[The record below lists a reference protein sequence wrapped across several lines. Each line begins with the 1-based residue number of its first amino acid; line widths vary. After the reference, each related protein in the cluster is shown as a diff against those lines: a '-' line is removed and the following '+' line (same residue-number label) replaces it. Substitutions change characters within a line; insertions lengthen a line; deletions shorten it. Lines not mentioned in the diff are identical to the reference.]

1 MRSLI
6 RDSIKIRELSIKTVT
21 METNNFSDDQIG
33 RARVQTTP
41 ELEAYYK
48 ELETLGAG
56 ALWTVANDIEPWE
69 PRSTS
74 IPMLWK
80 YDDLRALV
88 LKSSELVTP
97 EQAGRRVVYLVNDK
111 RKDVSAAVGW
121 LYTGIQ
127 VTRPGESTSAHRHR
141 ASALRF
147 IMEGSKGYTV
157 VDGNKIILEVN
168 DFVIT
173 PNSTWH
179 EHGVEEDGQ
188 TCIWQDG
195 LDIPLVNALEAN
207 DYAVYDGKQPLISPV
222 NHSPITFGNAGLIP
236 ADKSWDKPYSP
247 LFKYS
252 WKNVYPALLEIT
264 KVNKINAFDG
274 ILMHYS
280 NPLTGGHVMQTMGAS
295 MQLLP
300 AKFAGKAHKHTGS
313 FVYQCAKG
321 HGYSIINGQRFDWKE
336 RDIFC
341 VPSWAWHEHHNLS
354 ETDDACLF
362 SFNDLPV
369 MEKLGLYQ
377 SQELEEN
384 NGNQSIK

>member
-1 MRSLI
+1 
-6 RDSIKIRELSIKTVT
+6 
-21 METNNFSDDQIG
+21 MEAKHSDDQIG
-33 RARVQTTP
+33 RARVQDTP

-48 ELETLGAG
+48 ELENLGAG

-69 PRSTS
+69 PKSS
-74 IPMLWK
+74 SVAMLWK
-80 YDDLRALV
+80 YDDLRVLV

-97 EQAGRRVVYLVNDK
+97 EQAGRRVIYLVNDK

-127 VTRPGESTSAHRHR
+127 VTKPGESTSAHKHK

-147 IMEGSKGYTV
+147 IMEGEGGYTV
-157 VDGNKIILEVN
+157 VDGNKITFEVN

-179 EHGVEEDGQ
+179 EHGCDINGK

-195 LDIPLVNALEAN
+195 LDIPLINALEAN
-207 DYAVYDGKQPLISPV
+207 DYAVYDGKQPVEKPTNQLPNSF
-222 NHSPITFGNAGLIP
+222 SASGLIP
-236 ADKSWDKPYSP
+236 ADFIWDKLYSP

-252 WKNVYPALLEIT
+252 WKTVYPALLEAL
-264 KVNKINAFDG
+264 KVNKLNPIDG
-274 ILMHYS
+274 IIMQYS
-280 NPLTGGHVMQTMGAS
+280 NPLTGGHVMQTLGAS

-300 AKFAGKAHKHTGS
+300 ANFKGKAHKHTGS

-321 HGYSIINGQRFDWKE
+321 KGFTIINGQRFDWKE

-354 ETDDACLF
+354 ETEDACLF

-377 SQELEEN
+377 ERELEEN
-384 NGNQSIK
+384 NIYQIIL

>member
-1 MRSLI
+1 
-6 RDSIKIRELSIKTVT
+6 
-21 METNNFSDDQIG
+21 MEAKHNDDVIG
-33 RARVQTTP
+33 RARVTDTP
-41 ELEAYYK
+41 ELEAYYD
-48 ELETLGAG
+48 ELRTLGAG

-69 PRSTS
+69 PRPSS

-80 YDDLRALV
+80 YDDLRELV

-111 RKDVSAAVGW
+111 RRDVSAAVGW

-147 IMEGSKGYTV
+147 IMEGEGGYTV
-157 VDGNKIILEVN
+157 VDGNKITFEVN

-173 PNSTWH
+173 PNSAWH
-179 EHGVEEDGQ
+179 EHGVAPDGK
-188 TCIWQDG
+188 TCVWQDG

-207 DYAVYDGKQPLISPV
+207 DYAVFDGKQPLDVPV
-222 NHSPITFGNAGLIP
+222 NQSPLSYSAPGLIP
-236 ADKSWDKPYSP
+236 ADKVWDKPYSP

-252 WKNVYPALLEIT
+252 WKQVYPALLEAA
-264 KVNKINAFDG
+264 KVNDGNPFDG
-274 ILMHYS
+274 ILMHYT

-295 MQLLP
+295 MQLLR
-300 AKFAGKAHKHTGS
+300 AGEHTKAHKHTGS

-321 HGYSIINGQRFDWKE
+321 KGYSVIGGKRYDWKE

-341 VPSWAWHEHHNLS
+341 VPSWVYHEHVNLS
-354 ETDDACLF
+354 GTEDACLF
-362 SFNDLPV
+362 SFHDLPV
-369 MEKLGLYQ
+369 IEKLGLYQ
-377 SQELEEN
+377 EKAYPEN
-384 NGNQSIK
+384 DGHQVLD

>member
-1 MRSLI
+1 MMN
-6 RDSIKIRELSIKTVT
+6 E
-21 METNNFSDDQIG
+21 NHSDDQYG
-33 RARVQTTP
+33 RARVQDSP

-48 ELETLGAG
+48 ELAALGAG

-69 PRSTS
+69 PRTS
-74 IPMLWK
+74 SVPMLWK
-80 YDDLRALV
+80 YEELRSLV

-127 VTRPGESTSAHRHR
+127 VTRPGEFTSAHRHR

-147 IMEGSKGYTV
+147 IMEGEGGYTV
-157 VDGNKIILEVN
+157 VDGNKIMLEVN

-179 EHGVEEDGQ
+179 EHGVDVGGK

-207 DYAVYDGKQPLISPV
+207 DYAGLEGKQELKAPL
-222 NHSPITFGNAGLIP
+222 NYSPIAYGCAGLIP
-236 ADKSWDKPYSP
+236 ADANWDKPYSP

-252 WKNVYPALLEIT
+252 WKSVYPALLEIQ
-264 KVNKINAFDG
+264 KVSEVNSFDG
-274 ILMHYS
+274 IFMKYS
-280 NPLTGGHVMQTMGAS
+280 NPLTGGHVMETMGAS

-300 AKFAGKAHKHTGS
+300 AGFKGKAHQHTGS

-321 HGYSIINGQRFDWKE
+321 KGYSIIAGKRFDWKE

-341 VPSWAWHEHHNLS
+341 VPSWAVHEHHNAS
-354 ETDDACLF
+354 DTENACLF
-362 SFNDLPV
+362 AFNDLPV

-377 SQELEEN
+377 ERTYNDN
-384 NGNQSIK
+384 NGNQ

>member
-1 MRSLI
+1 
-6 RDSIKIRELSIKTVT
+6 
-21 METNNFSDDQIG
+21 MEGKFNDDVVG
-33 RARVQTTP
+33 RARVHDTP
-41 ELEAYYK
+41 ELEAYYR
-48 ELETLGAG
+48 ELELLGAG

-69 PRSTS
+69 PRSS
-74 IPMLWK
+74 SVAMLWK
-80 YDDLRALV
+80 YNDLRELV

-111 RKDVSAAVGW
+111 RRDVSAAVGW

-127 VTRPGESTSAHRHR
+127 VTRPGESTSAHKHK

-147 IMEGSKGYTV
+147 IMEGEGGYTV
-157 VDGNKIILEVN
+157 VDGNKITFEVN

-179 EHGVEEDGQ
+179 EHGVAENGK

-195 LDIPLVNALEAN
+195 LDIPLINALEAN
-207 DYAVYDGKQPLISPV
+207 DYAGHDGKQDLNHPV
-222 NHSPITFGNAGLIP
+222 NYSPLSYSGSGIIP
-236 ADKSWDKPYSP
+236 ADVVWDRPYSP

-252 WKNVYPALLEIT
+252 WKSVYPALLAAAE
-264 KVNKINAFDG
+264 VNEGSPYDG
-274 ILMHYS
+274 IIMQYS

-295 MQLLP
+295 IQLLR
-300 AKFAGKAHKHTGS
+300 AGEHTRAHKHTGS

-321 HGYSIINGQRFDWKE
+321 KGYSVIDGKRFDWQE

-341 VPSWAWHEHHNLS
+341 VPSWAWHEHVNLS
-354 ETDDACLF
+354 DSEDAVLF

-377 SQELEEN
+377 EKIYTEN
-384 NGNQSIK
+384 NGYQTVE

>member
-1 MRSLI
+1 
-6 RDSIKIRELSIKTVT
+6 
-21 METNNFSDDQIG
+21 MEENKYSDDVYG
-33 RARVQTTP
+33 RARVQDSD
-41 ELEAYYK
+41 ELKSYYK

-69 PRSTS
+69 PRANC

-80 YDDLRALV
+80 YEDLRELV

-111 RKDVSAAVGW
+111 LKHISAAVGL

-127 VTRPGESTSAHRHR
+127 VTRPGESTSAHKHK

-147 IMEGSKGYTV
+147 IMEGKNGYTV
-157 VDGNKIILEVN
+157 VDGNKIMLEVN

-179 EHGVEEDGQ
+179 EHGVEEDGE

-195 LDIPLVNALEAN
+195 LDIPLVNMLEAN
-207 DYAVYDGKQPLISPV
+207 DYAVYDGKQPLEKPL
-222 NHSPITFGNAGLIP
+222 NYSPITYGCAGLVP
-236 ADKSWDKPYSP
+236 NETHWDKPYSP

-252 WKNVYPALLEIT
+252 WSKVYPALIEAL
-264 KVNKINAFDG
+264 KVNDINPFDG
-274 ILMHYS
+274 IFMKYS
-280 NPLTGGHVMQTMGAS
+280 NPLTGGHVMQTMGAA

-300 AKFAGKAHKHTGS
+300 AGFKGKAHKHTGS
-313 FVYQCAKG
+313 IVYQCAKG
-321 HGYSIINGQRFDWKE
+321 HGYSIINGKRFDWKE

-362 SFNDLPV
+362 QFNDLPV
-369 MEKLGLYQ
+369 IESLGLFQ
-377 SQELEEN
+377 SRVLEEN
-384 NGNQSIK
+384 NGYQQVQ

>member
-1 MRSLI
+1 
-6 RDSIKIRELSIKTVT
+6 
-21 METNNFSDDQIG
+21 MENKHSDDVIG
-33 RARVQTTP
+33 RARVTDTP

-48 ELETLGAG
+48 ELANLGAG

-69 PRSTS
+69 PRTS
-74 IPMLWK
+74 SVPMLWK
-80 YDDLRALV
+80 YADLRSLV

-127 VTRPGESTSAHRHR
+127 VTRPGESTSAHRHK

-147 IMEGSKGYTV
+147 IMEGEGGYTV
-157 VDGNKIILEVN
+157 VDGNKVTFEVN

-179 EHGVEEDGQ
+179 EHGVNPDGK

-195 LDIPLVNALEAN
+195 LDIPLINALEAN
-207 DYAVYDGKQPLISPV
+207 DYAVFDGKQPLKAKENELPIS
-222 NHSPITFGNAGLIP
+222 FGTAGLRP
-236 ADKSWDKPYSP
+236 SVTNWDKPYSP
-247 LFKYS
+247 LLKYA
-252 WKNVYPALLEIT
+252 WKEVYPALQ
-264 KVNKINAFDG
+264 KNAALGLSSPFDG
-274 ILMHYS
+274 TLMHYT

-295 MQLLP
+295 IQLLNP
-300 AKFAGKAHKHTGS
+300 KEHTKAHQHTGS

-321 HGYSIINGQRFDWKE
+321 YGYSVIDGKRFDWKE

-341 VPSWAWHEHHNLS
+341 VPSWAMHEHVNLS
-354 ETDDACLF
+354 ETEDAVLF
-362 SFNDLPV
+362 SFNDLPT

-377 SQELEEN
+377 ERAFEKN
-384 NGNQSIK
+384 NGHQEITG

>member
-1 MRSLI
+1 
-6 RDSIKIRELSIKTVT
+6 
-21 METNNFSDDQIG
+21 MEAKQSDDVLG
-33 RARVQTTP
+33 RARVQDTP

-69 PRSTS
+69 PRSS
-74 IPMLWK
+74 SVPMLWK
-80 YDDLRALV
+80 YENLRELV
-88 LKSSELVTP
+88 LRSADLVTP
-97 EQAGRRVVYLVNDK
+97 EKAGRRVVYLVNEK

-127 VTRPGESTSAHRHR
+127 VTRPGESTSAHRHK

-147 IMEGSKGYTV
+147 IMEGNGGYTV
-157 VDGNKIILEVN
+157 VDGNKVTFEVN

-173 PNSTWH
+173 PNSAWH
-179 EHGVEEDGQ
+179 EHGCDENGQ

-207 DYAVYDGKQPLISPV
+207 DYAVFDGKQPLRTETNFLPISY
-222 NHSPITFGNAGLIP
+222 SGAGLLP
-236 ADKSWDKPYSP
+236 TNHDWQKPYSP
-247 LFKYS
+247 LFKYA
-252 WKNVYPALLEIT
+252 WKDVYPTLIEVS
-264 KVNKINAFDG
+264 KVTQDCPFDG
-274 ILMHYS
+274 IIMQYS

-295 MQLLP
+295 MQLLRP
-300 AKFAGKAHKHTGS
+300 KFKGKAHKHTGS

-321 HGYSIINGQRFDWKE
+321 QGYTIVNGQRFDWKE

-341 VPSWAWHEHHNLS
+341 VPSWAWHEHVNLS

-369 MEKLGLYQ
+369 IEGLGLYQ
-377 SQELEEN
+377 TKDYDQN
-384 NGNQSIK
+384 NGFQQV

>member
-1 MRSLI
+1 MN
-6 RDSIKIRELSIKTVT
+6 D
-21 METNNFSDDQIG
+21 NHSDDQIG

-69 PRSTS
+69 PRSS
-74 IPMLWK
+74 SVPMLWK
-80 YDDLRALV
+80 YDDLRELV

-97 EQAGRRVVYLVNDK
+97 EQAGRRVVYLVNNK

-127 VTRPGESTSAHRHR
+127 VTKPGESTSAHKHK

-147 IMEGSKGYTV
+147 IMEGEGGYTV
-157 VDGNKIILEVN
+157 VDGNKITFEVN

-179 EHGVEEDGQ
+179 EHGCDEDGK

-195 LDIPLVNALEAN
+195 LDIPLINALEAN
-207 DYAVYDGKQPLISPV
+207 DYAVYDGKQPV
-222 NHSPITFGNAGLIP
+222 EKPINQLPNSFSGSGIIP
-236 ADKSWDKPYSP
+236 ANFVWDKPYSP

-252 WKNVYPALLEIT
+252 WKMVYPALIEAL
-264 KVNKINAFDG
+264 KVNEINPFDG
-274 ILMHYS
+274 IIMQYC

-300 AKFAGKAHKHTGS
+300 AGFKGKAHKHTGS

-321 HGYSIINGQRFDWKE
+321 KGFSIIDGKRFDWKD

-341 VPSWAWHEHHNLS
+341 IPSWAWHEHHNLS
-354 ETDDACLF
+354 ETEDACLF

-377 SQELEEN
+377 ERALEDN
-384 NGNQSIK
+384 KGHQQVQ

>member
-1 MRSLI
+1 
-6 RDSIKIRELSIKTVT
+6 
-21 METNNFSDDQIG
+21 MEENKYSDDVYG
-33 RARVQTTP
+33 RARVQDSD
-41 ELEAYYK
+41 ELKAYYK

-56 ALWTVANDIEPWE
+56 ALWTVANDIESWE
-69 PRSTS
+69 PRANC

-80 YDDLRALV
+80 YEDLRELV

-111 RKDVSAAVGW
+111 LKHISAAVGL

-147 IMEGSKGYTV
+147 IMEGKNGYTV
-157 VDGNKIILEVN
+157 VDGNKIMLEVN

-179 EHGVEEDGQ
+179 EHGVEEDGE

-195 LDIPLVNALEAN
+195 LDIPLVNMLEAN
-207 DYAVYDGKQPLISPV
+207 DYAVYDGKQPLEKPL
-222 NHSPITFGNAGLIP
+222 NYSPITYGCAGLVP
-236 ADKSWDKPYSP
+236 NETHWDKPYSP

-252 WKNVYPALLEIT
+252 WSKVYPALIEAL
-264 KVNKINAFDG
+264 KVNDINPFDG
-274 ILMHYS
+274 IFMKYS
-280 NPLTGGHVMQTMGAS
+280 NPLTGGHVMQTMGAA

-300 AKFAGKAHKHTGS
+300 AGFKGKAHKHTGS
-313 FVYQCAKG
+313 IVYQCAKG
-321 HGYSIINGQRFDWKE
+321 HGYSIINGKRFDWKE

-362 SFNDLPV
+362 QFNDLPV
-369 MEKLGLYQ
+369 IESLGLFQ
-377 SQELEEN
+377 SRVLEEN
-384 NGNQSIK
+384 NGYQQVQ

>member
-1 MRSLI
+1 MQE
-6 RDSIKIRELSIKTVT
+6 KH
-21 METNNFSDDQIG
+21 NDDVIG
-33 RARVQTTP
+33 RARVKDTP

-69 PRSTS
+69 PRTS
-74 IPMLWK
+74 SVPMLWK
-80 YDDLRALV
+80 YDDLRELV

-127 VTRPGESTSAHRHR
+127 VTRPGESTSAHRHK

-147 IMEGSKGYTV
+147 IMEGKGGYTV
-157 VDGNKIILEVN
+157 VDGNKITFEVN

-173 PNSTWH
+173 PNGTWH
-179 EHGVEEDGQ
+179 EHGVAADGK

-207 DYAVYDGKQPLISPV
+207 DYAVYDGKQPLGVPINYSPLTYG
-222 NHSPITFGNAGLIP
+222 SPGLLP
-236 ADKSWDKPYSP
+236 ADKVWDKPYSP

-252 WKNVYPALLEIT
+252 WKNVYPALLEMA
-264 KVNKINAFDG
+264 KVNEGSPFDG

-280 NPLTGGHVMQTMGAS
+280 NPMTGGHVMQTMGAS
-295 MQLLP
+295 MQLLRP
-300 AKFAGKAHKHTGS
+300 SEHTKAHKHTGS

-321 HGYSIINGQRFDWKE
+321 HGYSIIGGKRFDWKE

-341 VPSWAWHEHHNLS
+341 VPSWVNHEHVNLS
-354 ETDDACLF
+354 NTEDACLF

-369 MEKLGLYQ
+369 MNALGLYQ
-377 SQELEEN
+377 EKEYEEN
-384 NGNQSIK
+384 NGYQKVE

>member
-1 MRSLI
+1 
-6 RDSIKIRELSIKTVT
+6 
-21 METNNFSDDQIG
+21 MEAKHSDDIYG
-33 RARVQTTP
+33 RARVKDTP

-48 ELETLGAG
+48 ELEGLGAG

-69 PRSTS
+69 PKSS
-74 IPMLWK
+74 SVPMLWK
-80 YDDLRALV
+80 YEDLRHLV

-111 RKDVSAAVGW
+111 RRDVSAAVGW

-127 VTRPGESTSAHRHR
+127 VTRPGEFTSAHRHK

-147 IMEGSKGYTV
+147 IMEGEGGYTV
-157 VDGNKIILEVN
+157 VDGNKIMLEVN

-179 EHGVEEDGQ
+179 EHGVEAGGK

-207 DYAVYDGKQPLISPV
+207 DYAVLDGTQELIAPI
-222 NHSPITFGNAGLIP
+222 NHSVMTYGGTGLIP
-236 ADKSWDKPYSP
+236 PDKEWDKPYSP

-252 WKNVYPALLEIT
+252 WKTVYPALLEAE
-264 KVNKINAFDG
+264 KVNTPNPFDG
-274 ILMHYS
+274 IIMQYS

-295 MQLLP
+295 IQLLP
-300 AKFAGKAHKHTGS
+300 KGFKGKAHKHTGS

-321 HGYSIINGQRFDWKE
+321 KGYSIINGKRFDWKE

-354 ETDDACLF
+354 DTEDACLF

-377 SQELEEN
+377 DRVYMEN
-384 NGNQSIK
+384 GGNQKVE

>member
-1 MRSLI
+1 M
-6 RDSIKIRELSIKTVT
+6 DAKH
-21 METNNFSDDQIG
+21 SDDVLG
-33 RARVQTTP
+33 RARVTDTP

-69 PRSTS
+69 PRANS

-80 YDDLRALV
+80 YDELRELV

-111 RKDVSAAVGW
+111 RRDVSAAVGW

-147 IMEGSKGYTV
+147 IMEGEGGYTV
-157 VDGNKIILEVN
+157 VDGNKVTFEVN

-173 PNSTWH
+173 PNSAWH
-179 EHGVEEDGQ
+179 EHGCDPLGK

-207 DYAVYDGKQPLISPV
+207 DYAVFDGKQPLKAPTNFLPV
-222 NHSPITFGNAGLIP
+222 SYSGAGLRP
-236 ADKSWDKPYSP
+236 SAHDWDKPYSP
-247 LFKYS
+247 LFKYA
-252 WKNVYPALLEIT
+252 WKDVYPTLTEAA
-264 KVNKINAFDG
+264 KVTEDCPVDG
-274 ILMHYS
+274 IRMHYT

-295 MQLLP
+295 MQLLRP
-300 AKFAGKAHKHTGS
+300 GFKGKAHKHTGS

-321 HGYSIINGQRFDWKE
+321 HGYSIIDGRRYEWKE

-341 VPSWAWHEHHNLS
+341 VPSWAWHEHVNLS
-354 ETDDACLF
+354 QTEDACLF
-362 SFNDLPV
+362 SFHDLPTI
-369 MEKLGLYQ
+369 EALGLFQQREY
-377 SQELEEN
+377 LEN
-384 NGNQSIK
+384 DGFQLLRND

>member
-1 MRSLI
+1 
-6 RDSIKIRELSIKTVT
+6 
-21 METNNFSDDQIG
+21 MEGKYSDDQIG
-33 RARVQTTP
+33 RARVKDTP

-48 ELETLGAG
+48 ELEALGAG

-69 PRSTS
+69 PRTSS

-80 YDDLRALV
+80 YDDLRSLV

-127 VTRPGESTSAHRHR
+127 VTRPGESTSAHRHK

-157 VDGNKIILEVN
+157 VDGNKIMLEVN

-179 EHGVEEDGQ
+179 EHGVEADGQ

-207 DYAVYDGKQPLISPV
+207 DYAVYDGKQPLAAPV
-222 NHSPITFGNAGLIP
+222 NHSPMTFGGAGLIP
-236 ADKSWDKPYSP
+236 PDIHWDKPYSP

-252 WKNVYPALLEIT
+252 WKNVYPALLESA
-264 KVNKINAFDG
+264 KVNEGSACDG
-274 ILMHYS
+274 ILMRYT

-295 MQLLP
+295 IQLLR
-300 AKFAGKAHKHTGS
+300 AAEHTKAHKHTGS

-321 HGYSIINGQRFDWKE
+321 NGYSVIGGKRYDWKE

-341 VPSWAWHEHHNLS
+341 VPSWEYHEHVNLS
-354 ETDDACLF
+354 DSDDAVLF

-369 MEKLGLYQ
+369 IEKLGLYQ
-377 SQELEEN
+377 EKEYPEN
-384 NGNQSIK
+384 GGFQIINN

>member
-1 MRSLI
+1 
-6 RDSIKIRELSIKTVT
+6 
-21 METNNFSDDQIG
+21 MEAKYSDDVLG
-33 RARVQTTP
+33 RARVQDTP
-41 ELEAYYK
+41 ELEAYYA
-48 ELETLGAG
+48 ELKSLGAG

-69 PRSTS
+69 PRTS
-74 IPMLWK
+74 SVPMLWR
-80 YDDLRALV
+80 YDDLRELV

-111 RKDVSAAVGW
+111 RRDVSAAVGW

-127 VTRPGESTSAHRHR
+127 VTRPGESTSAHRHK

-147 IMEGSKGYTV
+147 IMEGAGGYTV
-157 VDGNKIILEVN
+157 VDGNKITFEVN

-173 PNSTWH
+173 PNSAWH
-179 EHGVEEDGQ
+179 EHGVAEDGK

-207 DYAVYDGKQPLISPV
+207 DYAVFDGKQPLTRPI
-222 NHSPITFGNAGLIP
+222 NHSPMSYAASGVIP
-236 ADKSWDKPYSP
+236 ADVVWDKPYSP

-252 WKNVYPALLEIT
+252 WKQVYPALLEAAQ
-264 KVNKINAFDG
+264 VQQGSAFDG
-274 ILMHYS
+274 IIMQYS

-295 MQLLP
+295 MQLLRP
-300 AKFAGKAHKHTGS
+300 DEHTRAHKHTGS

-321 HGYSIINGQRFDWKE
+321 KGYSVIGGKRYDWKE

-341 VPSWAWHEHHNLS
+341 VPSWEWHEHVNLS
-354 ETDDACLF
+354 ETEDACLF

-369 MEKLGLYQ
+369 IEKLGLYQ
-377 SQELEEN
+377 EKAYEDN
-384 NGNQSIK
+384 NGFQKLI

>member
-1 MRSLI
+1 
-6 RDSIKIRELSIKTVT
+6 
-21 METNNFSDDQIG
+21 MEENKYSDDVYG
-33 RARVQTTP
+33 RARVQDSD
-41 ELEAYYK
+41 ELKAYYK

-69 PRSTS
+69 PRANC

-80 YDDLRALV
+80 YDDLRSLV

-97 EQAGRRVVYLVNDK
+97 EQAGRRVVYLVNDNLK
-111 RKDVSAAVGW
+111 HISAAAGL

-127 VTRPGESTSAHRHR
+127 VTRPGESTSAHKHK

-147 IMEGSKGYTV
+147 IMEGKNGYTV
-157 VDGNKIILEVN
+157 VDGNKIMLEVN

-179 EHGVEEDGQ
+179 EHGVEEDGE

-195 LDIPLVNALEAN
+195 LDIPLVNMLEAN
-207 DYAVYDGKQPLISPV
+207 DYAVYDGKQPLEKPL
-222 NHSPITFGNAGLIP
+222 NYSPITYGCAGLVP
-236 ADKSWDKPYSP
+236 NETHWDKPYSP

-252 WKNVYPALLEIT
+252 WSKVYPALIEAL
-264 KVNKINAFDG
+264 KVNDINPFDG
-274 ILMHYS
+274 IFMKYS
-280 NPLTGGHVMQTMGAS
+280 NPLTGGHVMQTMGAA

-300 AKFAGKAHKHTGS
+300 AGFKGKAHRHTGS

-321 HGYSIINGQRFDWKE
+321 QGYTIINGKRFDWKE

-362 SFNDLPV
+362 QFNDLPV
-369 MEKLGLYQ
+369 IESLGLFQ
-377 SQELEEN
+377 SRVLEEN
-384 NGNQSIK
+384 NGHQQVQ

>member
-1 MRSLI
+1 M
-6 RDSIKIRELSIKTVT
+6 DEIK
-21 METNNFSDDQIG
+21 SDDVIG

-48 ELETLGAG
+48 ELEALGAG

-69 PRSTS
+69 PRPSS
-74 IPMLWK
+74 VPMLWR
-80 YDDLRALV
+80 YEDLRSLV

-147 IMEGSKGYTV
+147 IMEGAGGYTV
-157 VDGNKIILEVN
+157 VDGNKIMLEVN

-179 EHGVEEDGQ
+179 EHGVEAGGK

-207 DYAVYDGKQPLISPV
+207 DYAVFDGKQPLTAPV
-222 NHSPITFGNAGLIP
+222 NHLPLSYGGAGLIP
-236 ADKSWDKPYSP
+236 ADSDWNKPYSP

-252 WKNVYPALLEIT
+252 WKNVYPALLEASS
-264 KVNKINAFDG
+264 VNEGSEYDG
-274 ILMHYS
+274 VFMQYS
-280 NPLTGGHVMQTMGAS
+280 NPKTGGHVMQTMGAS
-295 MQLLP
+295 MQLLRP
-300 AKFAGKAHKHTGS
+300 SFHGKAHKHTGS

-321 HGYSIINGQRFDWKE
+321 HGYSIIGGKRYDWKE

-341 VPSWAWHEHHNLS
+341 VPSWTYHEHVNLS
-354 ETDDACLF
+354 ETEDACLF

-369 MEKLGLYQ
+369 IESLGLYQ
-377 SQELEEN
+377 EKIYAEN
-384 NGNQSIK
+384 GGFQTL

>member
-1 MRSLI
+1 MN
-6 RDSIKIRELSIKTVT
+6 DKH
-21 METNNFSDDQIG
+21 SDDVIG
-33 RARVQTTP
+33 RARVKDTP
-41 ELEAYYK
+41 ELEAYYE
-48 ELETLGAG
+48 ELEKLGAG

-69 PRSTS
+69 PRSS
-74 IPMLWK
+74 SVPMLWK
-80 YDDLRALV
+80 YEDLRSLV

-127 VTRPGESTSAHRHR
+127 VTRPGESTSAHRHK

-157 VDGNKIILEVN
+157 VDGNKIMLEVN

-179 EHGVEEDGQ
+179 EHGVEADGQ

-207 DYAVYDGKQPLISPV
+207 DYAVYDGKQPLDFPV
-222 NHSPITFGNAGLIP
+222 NYSPIMYGCAGLIP
-236 ADKSWDKPYSP
+236 VDVTWDKPYSP

-252 WKNVYPALLEIT
+252 WKVVYPALLEML
-264 KVNKINAFDG
+264 KVKELHPIDG
-274 ILMHYS
+274 ILMQYS

-300 AKFAGKAHKHTGS
+300 AGFKGKAHKHTGS

-321 HGYSIINGQRFDWKE
+321 SGYSIINGQRFDWKE

-341 VPSWAWHEHHNLS
+341 VPSWAWHEHHNVS
-354 ETDDACLF
+354 NAEDACLF
-362 SFNDLPV
+362 SFNDLPTI
-369 MEKLGLYQ
+369 EKLGLYQ
-377 SQELEEN
+377 EKIFEDN
-384 NGNQSIK
+384 NGFQKLN

>member
-1 MRSLI
+1 MA
-6 RDSIKIRELSIKTVT
+6 KKYKT
-21 METNNFSDDQIG
+21 MNENHSDDQIG
-33 RARVQTTP
+33 RARVQDSA
-41 ELEAYYK
+41 ELQKYYK
-48 ELETLGAG
+48 ELESLGAG

-69 PRSTS
+69 PRSSS

-80 YDDLRALV
+80 YDKLRDLV

-127 VTRPGESTSAHRHR
+127 VTRPGESTSAHKHK

-147 IMEGSKGYTV
+147 IMEGEGGYTV
-157 VDGNKIILEVN
+157 VDGNKITFEVN

-179 EHGVEEDGQ
+179 EHGVDENGK

-195 LDIPLVNALEAN
+195 LDIPLANALEAN
-207 DYAVYDGKQPLISPV
+207 DYAVLDGKQALKSPV
-222 NHSPITFGNAGLIP
+222 NYSPITYGTSGLLMTNSIWNK
-236 ADKSWDKPYSP
+236 DYSP
-247 LFKYS
+247 LFKFE
-252 WKNVYPALLEIT
+252 WKKVYPALLET
-264 KVNKINAFDG
+264 AKVNDLNPFDG
-274 ILMHYS
+274 ISMQYS

-300 AKFAGKAHKHTGS
+300 ASFKGKAHKHTGS

-321 HGYSIINGQRFDWKE
+321 SGYSIIDGKRFDWKE

-341 VPSWAWHEHHNLS
+341 VPSWAWHEHHNDS
-354 ETDDACLF
+354 DTEDACLF

-369 MEKLGLYQ
+369 IEKLGFYQ
-377 SQELEEN
+377 DKIYSEN
-384 NGNQSIK
+384 NGHQITI

>member
-1 MRSLI
+1 
-6 RDSIKIRELSIKTVT
+6 
-21 METNNFSDDQIG
+21 METNNFSDDVIG
-33 RARVQTTP
+33 RARVQDSP
-41 ELEAYYK
+41 ELVAYYK

-69 PRSTS
+69 PRSS
-74 IPMLWK
+74 SVPMLWK
-80 YDDLRALV
+80 YDDLRSLV

-97 EQAGRRVVYLVNDK
+97 EQAGRRVVYLVNDR

-147 IMEGSKGYTV
+147 IMEGEKGYTV
-157 VDGNKIILEVN
+157 VDGNKIMLEVN

-179 EHGVEEDGQ
+179 EHGVEEGGK

-207 DYAVYDGKQPLISPV
+207 DYAVYDGKQPLVKPL
-222 NHSPITFGNAGLIP
+222 NYSPITYGCSGLLP
-236 ADKSWDKPYSP
+236 ADKIWDKPYSP

-252 WKNVYPALLEIT
+252 WTNVYPALLEAQ
-264 KVNKINAFDG
+264 KVNEVNPFDG
-274 ILMHYS
+274 IFMQYS
-280 NPLTGGHVMQTMGAS
+280 NPLTGGHVMQTMGAA

-300 AKFAGKAHKHTGS
+300 AGM
-313 FVYQCAKG
+313 QN
-321 HGYSIINGQRFDWKE
+321 INTTCCVRKPISVLISTHFGQRG
-336 RDIFC
+336 R
-341 VPSWAWHEHHNLS
+341 VATLHQ
-354 ETDDACLF
+354 LF
-362 SFNDLPV
+362 RNIHPGIRYV
-369 MEKLGLYQ
+369 R
-377 SQELEEN
+377 ELR
-384 NGNQSIK
+384 QKC

>member
-1 MRSLI
+1 
-6 RDSIKIRELSIKTVT
+6 
-21 METNNFSDDQIG
+21 MEGKYNDDVIG
-33 RARVQTTP
+33 RARVQDTP

-69 PRSTS
+69 PRTS
-74 IPMLWK
+74 SVPMLWK
-80 YDDLRALV
+80 YDDLRDLV
-88 LKSSELVTP
+88 LRSSELVTP
-97 EQAGRRVVYLVNDK
+97 EKAGRRVVYLVNDK

-127 VTRPGESTSAHRHR
+127 VTRPGESTSAHRHK

-147 IMEGSKGYTV
+147 IMEGEGGYTV
-157 VDGNKIILEVN
+157 VDGNKITFEVN

-179 EHGVEEDGQ
+179 EHGVAENGK

-207 DYAVYDGKQPLISPV
+207 DYAVFDGKQPLEVPI
-222 NHSPITFGNAGLIP
+222 NYSPITYGGSSGLLP
-236 ADKSWDKPYSP
+236 SDQKWDKDYSP
-247 LFKYS
+247 LFKYA
-252 WKNVYPALLEIT
+252 WKTVYPALVEAS
-264 KVNKINAFDG
+264 KIKECSPFDG
-274 ILMHYS
+274 ILMNYS

-300 AKFAGKAHKHTGS
+300 AGFKGRAHRHTGS

-321 HGYSIINGQRFDWKE
+321 KGYSIIGGKRFDWKE

-341 VPSWAWHEHHNLS
+341 VPSWALHEHVNLS
-354 ETDDACLF
+354 ETEDACLF

-369 MEKLGLYQ
+369 IEKLGLYQ
-377 SQELEEN
+377 EQDHTEN
-384 NGNQSIK
+384 NGFQIIAQ

>member
-1 MRSLI
+1 MN
-6 RDSIKIRELSIKTVT
+6 D
-21 METNNFSDDQIG
+21 NYSDDQIG
-33 RARVQTTP
+33 RARVKSSP

-48 ELETLGAG
+48 ELESLGAG

-69 PRSTS
+69 PRSS
-74 IPMLWK
+74 SVPMLWK
-80 YDDLRALV
+80 YEDLRELAIR
-88 LKSSELVTP
+88 SAELVTP

-147 IMEGSKGYTV
+147 IMEGEGGYTV
-157 VDGNKIILEVN
+157 VNGNKITFEIN

-173 PNSTWH
+173 PNSAWH
-179 EHGVEEDGQ
+179 EHGVAENGKM
-188 TCIWQDG
+188 CIWQDG

-207 DYAVYDGKQPLISPV
+207 DYAVFDGSQILNAPV
-222 NHSPITFGNAGLIP
+222 NYSSIMYGVSGLLHT
-236 ADKSWDKPYSP
+236 DKNWSEPYSP
-247 LFKYS
+247 LFKYE
-252 WKNVYPALLEIT
+252 WKKVYPALLEAA
-264 KVNKINAFDG
+264 KVAKINPFDG
-274 ILMHYS
+274 ILMRYT

-300 AKFAGKAHKHTGS
+300 PRFSGKTHKHTGS

-321 HGYSIINGQRFDWKE
+321 SGYTIIDGKRFDWKE

-341 VPSWAWHEHHNLS
+341 VPSWAWHEHHNNS
-354 ETDDACLF
+354 STDDACLF

-369 MEKLGLYQ
+369 IEKLGLYQ
-377 SQELEEN
+377 EKILSEN
-384 NGNQSIK
+384 NGNE

>member
-1 MRSLI
+1 
-6 RDSIKIRELSIKTVT
+6 
-21 METNNFSDDQIG
+21 MEAKHSDDQLG
-33 RARVQTTP
+33 RARVQSTP
-41 ELEAYYK
+41 ELEQYYN
-48 ELETLGAG
+48 ELEQLGAG

-69 PRSTS
+69 PRSS
-74 IPMLWK
+74 SVPMLWK
-80 YDDLRALV
+80 YHDLRDLV

-127 VTRPGESTSAHRHR
+127 VTRPGESTSAHKHK

-147 IMEGSKGYTV
+147 IMEGEGGYTV
-157 VDGNKIILEVN
+157 VDGNKITFEVN

-179 EHGVEEDGQ
+179 EHGVDANGK

-207 DYAVYDGKQPLISPV
+207 DYAVYDGKQPLTKPV
-222 NHSPITFGNAGLIP
+222 NHSPITFGCSGLIP
-236 ADKSWDKPYSP
+236 ADQTWDKPYSP

-252 WKNVYPALLEIT
+252 WKNVYPALIEAE
-264 KVNKINAFDG
+264 KVNEVNDFDG
-274 ILMHYS
+274 ILMHYT

-300 AKFAGKAHKHTGS
+300 TGFKGKAHKHTGS
-313 FVYQCAKG
+313 FVFQCAKG
-321 HGYSIINGQRFDWKE
+321 RGYSIINGKRFDWAA

-341 VPSWAWHEHHNLS
+341 VPSWAWHEHVNLS
-354 ETDDACLF
+354 ETEDACLF

-369 MEKLGLYQ
+369 IESLGLFQ
-377 SQELEEN
+377 SRELEEN
-384 NGNQSIK
+384 GGFQEIQ

>member
-1 MRSLI
+1 MN
-6 RDSIKIRELSIKTVT
+6 D
-21 METNNFSDDQIG
+21 NHSDDQIG
-33 RARVQTTP
+33 RARVQDSA
-41 ELEAYYK
+41 ELQAYYK
-48 ELETLGAG
+48 ELESLGAG

-69 PRSTS
+69 PRSSS

-80 YDDLRALV
+80 YDKLRDLV

-127 VTRPGESTSAHRHR
+127 VTRPGESTSAHKHK

-147 IMEGSKGYTV
+147 IMEGEGGYTV
-157 VDGNKIILEVN
+157 VDGNKITFEVN

-173 PNSTWH
+173 PNSAWH
-179 EHGVEEDGQ
+179 EHGVNEDGK

-195 LDIPLVNALEAN
+195 LDIPLANALEAN
-207 DYAVYDGKQPLISPV
+207 DYAVLDGKQQLNAPV
-222 NHSPITFGNAGLIP
+222 NYSPITYGLSGLLV
-236 ADKSWDKPYSP
+236 ADKVWDKAYSP
-247 LFKYS
+247 LFKFE
-252 WKNVYPALLEIT
+252 WKKVYPALLET
-264 KVNKINAFDG
+264 AKVNELNTFDG
-274 ILMHYS
+274 IIMQYS

-295 MQLLP
+295 MQLL
-300 AKFAGKAHKHTGS
+300 ANGFKGKAHKHTGS

-321 HGYSIINGQRFDWKE
+321 SGFSIIDGQRFDWKE

-341 VPSWAWHEHHNLS
+341 VPSWAWHEHHNNS
-354 ETDDACLF
+354 ETEDACLF

-369 MEKLGLYQ
+369 IEKLGFYQ
-377 SQELEEN
+377 DKIYTEN
-384 NGNQSIK
+384 NGHQIIND

>member
-1 MRSLI
+1 MDTKHD
-6 RDSIKIRELSIKTVT
+6 DSAY
-21 METNNFSDDQIG
+21 G
-33 RARVQTTP
+33 RARVQDTP

-48 ELETLGAG
+48 KLETLGAG

-69 PRSTS
+69 PRPSS

-80 YDDLRALV
+80 YDDLRSLV
-88 LKSSELVTP
+88 LKSAELVTP
-97 EQAGRRVVYLVNDK
+97 GEAGRRVVYLVNDK

-127 VTRPGESTSAHRHR
+127 VTRPGESTPAHKHK
-141 ASALRF
+141 AAALRF
-147 IMEGSKGYTV
+147 IMEGEGGYTV
-157 VDGNKIILEVN
+157 VDGNRITLEVN

-179 EHGVEEDGQ
+179 EHGVAEDGK

-207 DYAVYDGKQPLISPV
+207 DYAVLDGNQELTAPV
-222 NHSPITFGNAGLIP
+222 NFSPLAYGGVGIVP
-236 ADKSWDKPYSP
+236 ADQEWDKPYSP

-252 WKNVYPALLEIT
+252 WKKVYPALLEAA
-264 KVNKINAFDG
+264 KVHEGSPYDG
-274 ILMHYS
+274 ILMQYT
-280 NPLTGGHVMQTMGAS
+280 NPATGGHVMQTMGAS
-295 MQLLP
+295 MQLLR
-300 AKFAGKAHKHTGS
+300 AGEHTKAHKHTGS

-321 HGYSIINGQRFDWKE
+321 KGYSIIGGKRFDWKE

-341 VPSWAWHEHHNLS
+341 VPSWVYHEHVNLS
-354 ETDDACLF
+354 ETEDACLF

-369 MEKLGLYQ
+369 ITSLGLYQ
-377 SQELEEN
+377 EKAHPDGYQTIE
-384 NGNQSIK
+384 